1 MKNDQRI
8 AITRRMLKEGLLGL
22 LKTKE
27 LNKVSVTELCHESGI
42 NRATFYRHYEQPRD
56 ILNDIRRDMFKD
68 IRELMENLDAE
79 EAIVDRLETVCAYF
93 YDNREL
99 LNVLFACR
107 TDDEFVQLIN
117 ETYKD
122 SFSFQ
127 EFRNKESLIET
138 DDDAIRLWAY
148 YFSGGIYYLL
158 RQWLREPIDKT
169 PREMAELIHSFL
181 CVR

>member
-1 MKNDQRI
+1 MKNDQRV

-107 TDDEFVQLIN
+107 TDDEFVQLIGV
-117 ETYKD
+117 
-122 SFSFQ
+122 
-127 EFRNKESLIET
+127 L
-138 DDDAIRLWAY
+138 
-148 YFSGGIYYLL
+148 
-158 RQWLREPIDKT
+158 
-169 PREMAELIHSFL
+169 
-181 CVR
+181 